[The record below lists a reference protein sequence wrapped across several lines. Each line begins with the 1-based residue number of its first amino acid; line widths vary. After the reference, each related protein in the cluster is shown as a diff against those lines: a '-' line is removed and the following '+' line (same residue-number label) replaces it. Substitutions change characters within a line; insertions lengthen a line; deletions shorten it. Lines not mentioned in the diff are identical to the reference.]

1 VAPEL
6 CANAFA
12 AVVRVSLPILADH
25 RCCLA
30 FSETAEI
37 ADTLEMS
44 VGSVAHCIGLHHY
57 FESHRTSEVTIPPP
71 FDYWAPAVT
80 DVIDCEMLNPTQ
92 PARMLAVEAAMQEAL
107 AEVVI
112 DRTLAQRRHTAS
124 ALPAHADLRPW

>member
-1 VAPEL
+1 MRLRRSFESRYQFL
-6 CANAFA
+6 RIIA
-12 AVVRVSLPILADH
+12 AVSRSTRPLTV
-25 RCCLA
+25 
-30 FSETAEI
+30 AEI

-44 VGSVAHCIGLHHY
+44 VASVAHCIGLHHY

-92 PARMLAVEAAMQEAL
+92 PTRMLAVEAAMQEAL

-112 DRTLAQRRHTAS
+112 DRRLARRRHTAS
-124 ALPAHADLRPW
+124 ALPAHADLWPL